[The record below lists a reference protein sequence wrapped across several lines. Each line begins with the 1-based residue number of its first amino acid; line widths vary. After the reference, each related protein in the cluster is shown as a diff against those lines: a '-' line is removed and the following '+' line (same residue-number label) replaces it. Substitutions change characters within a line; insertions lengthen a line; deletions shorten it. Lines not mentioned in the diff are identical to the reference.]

1 MDYHQKNRE
10 IDMMAIGAN
19 IQKYRRIAGLTQEQL
34 AERTERSPSNI
45 TKIENGTSQPS
56 FELAIWIANELNV
69 GLDRLYLD
77 AVENKLYYYTSE
89 IIRLLEPFPQR
100 KKERAL
106 RIIKVL
112 LEVMEEEDVICR

>member
-1 MDYHQKNRE
+1 MEQHRTNKE
-10 IDMMAIGAN
+10 IDMLAIGAN
-19 IQKYRRIAGLTQEQL
+19 IQKYRRLAGLTQDQL

-45 TKIENGTSQPS
+45 TKIESGASHPS

-77 AVENKLYYYTSE
+77 VVENKMDYYTSE
-89 IIRLLEPFPQR
+89 IIRILEPFPQK
-100 KKERAL
+100 KKEHAL

-112 LEVMEEEDVICR
+112 LEVLEEEDVISR

>member
-45 TKIENGTSQPS
+45 TKLKMALPS
-56 FELAIWIANELNV
+56 PALSWPY
-69 GLDRLYLD
+69 GLPM
-77 AVENKLYYYTSE
+77 NS
-89 IIRLLEPFPQR
+89 
-100 KKERAL
+100 
-106 RIIKVL
+106 
-112 LEVMEEEDVICR
+112 M